1 MSSEPIPEDGVQRR
15 TWLIVGVLS
24 VVVVLI
30 GAGVALAVLAHRTPS
45 NKPPVFTPAE
55 ETSVPPTSTVASS
68 SAEPSASVLPT
79 VTPSN
84 ESSATTGTTPVVR
97 AGQIAFRKG
106 GALWVANED
115 GTGSRKVIDSASGE
129 YTLSPD
135 GRTLAVKGAA
145 ASDKP
150 ILVDVNAGSQISLS
164 QAIDLPVWAPD
175 STWVAYTA
183 GAQDLGYSV
192 RRINVDG
199 TGEAL
204 VQSQAAQPQI
214 SVDGKRVAYVSTP
227 HTVATDKLR
236 VLEMATRK
244 VYTIPNADGP
254 RSFAWGAGGVLFFA
268 KYASATGA
276 GWLGMAD
283 TTLARSSTVASLPT
297 DVHSAPGQLIP
308 NAAASKVLF
317 AMEGD
322 DGYSKM
328 FMADVAGKRIV
339 EIVNRLDAYPRK
351 WLLNSTGFIFVDGNA
366 IERDTPNLD
375 RMNTDGKNKTVIVQ
389 DVRL

>member
-30 GAGVALAVLAHRTPS
+30 GAGVALAVLANRTPS
-45 NKPPVFTPAE
+45 SKPPVYTPAE
-55 ETSVPPTSTVASS
+55 ETSVPPTSTVTS
-68 SAEPSASVLPT
+68 PSADASTSVLPT
-79 VTPSN
+79 ATPST
-84 ESSATTGTTPVVR
+84 ESSATTGTAPVVR
-97 AGQIAFRKG
+97 AGQIVYRKG
-106 GALWVANED
+106 GALWVSNED
-115 GTGSRKVIDSASGE
+115 GTGARKVIDSASGT
-129 YTLSPD
+129 YSLSPD
-135 GRTLAVKGAA
+135 GRTLVVKGEAS
-145 ASDKP
+145 SDKP
-150 ILVDVNAGSQISLS
+150 FLIDVTTGSQITLS

-183 GAQDLGYSV
+183 GTQALGYSV
-192 RRINVDG
+192 RRINADG

-214 SVDGKRVAYVSTP
+214 SVDGKRVAYVSSP
-227 HTVATDKLR
+227 HTIATDKLR
-236 VLEMATRK
+236 VLELASRR
-244 VYTIPNADGP
+244 VYTIPSADGP
-254 RSFAWGAGGVLFFA
+254 RSFAWGAGGVLFFS

-276 GWLGMAD
+276 GWLGMVD
-283 TTLARSSTVASLPT
+283 NTLAKSSAIASLPT

-328 FMADVAGKRIV
+328 YMADVGGKTITG
-339 EIVNRLDAYPRK
+339 IANRLDAYPRK

-366 IERDTPNLD
+366 IEKDTPNLD